1 VIELVEVRR
10 EFASERAL
18 GGLGRR
24 TGPPLQALRGVT
36 LRVEAGERVGI
47 AGANG
52 SGKSSLLRIAAGL
65 LAPSGGTGR
74 VAGVDVSA
82 GPHALARVA
91 SLVAGEERSFYWRVS
106 GRHNLE
112 LWGALRGLRP
122 AEAAERARELLEHVG
137 LGGAGERRVQTY
149 SSGMRQ
155 RLAMARGLLG
165 RPRVLLCDE
174 LTRALDEEG
183 SERLWS
189 LANEEVERGGA
200 LLCTGTRLDDLEGRC
215 DRILFLDGGRLV
227 DEPSPEVVHA

>member
-1 VIELVEVRR
+1 VIELTDLRR
-10 EFASERAL
+10 EFTAERSF

-24 TGPPLQALRGVT
+24 SGPALEALRGVS
-36 LRVEAGERVGI
+36 LSVAAGERVGI

-65 LAPSGGTGR
+65 LTPTAGDGSVGG
-74 VAGVDVSA
+74 VELSA
-82 GPHALARVA
+82 GPHELAKVA
-91 SLVAGEERSFYWRVS
+91 ALVAGEERSFYWRVS

-112 LWGALRGLRP
+112 LWGALRGMRP
-122 AEAAERARELLEHVG
+122 TEARERARQLLEHVG
-137 LGGAGERRVQTY
+137 LADAGERRVQTY

-155 RLAMARGLLG
+155 RLAMARALLG

-183 SERLWS
+183 TERLWA
-189 LANEEVERGGA
+189 LATEESEGGA
-200 LLCTGTRLDDLEGRC
+200 ALLTTATRLDDLEGRC

-227 DEPSPEVVHA
+227 DEPSAEVVHA